1 MTVHAINRMKIVKKR
16 KLKVRRFQSDRN
28 PKVKVY
34 KYLAFDS
41 QAGGNQ
47 EVLIT
52 ELEGNWEVL

>member
-1 MTVHAINRMKIVKKR
+1 MTVHAMNKIKIIKKR

-28 PKVKVY
+28 PKVKV
-34 KYLAFDS
+34 KNKKAFVS

-52 ELEGNWEVL
+52 E